1 MELTAYKATL
11 EQLNASLEK
20 AETFLSLARESTAQ
34 GAPAPYALKIARDAL
49 EDANF
54 YIALARAELERE
66 GGSQ

>member
-11 EQLNASLEK
+11 EQFNASLEK
-20 AETFLSLARESTAQ
+20 AEAFLSLASVSTAQ

-66 GGSQ
+66 GDAK